1 MVIGAEEVAPT
12 DDRKLHRSWK
22 TFESFQAAFGGLY
35 FTGGLKILYSTGI
48 YSGGPAA
55 LWSSWIVTAICSTI
69 TAACLAEICS
79 SIPLSGS
86 IYLWAAAS
94 AGPKYGRFFGFLV
107 AFWTSSAWTSFVAS
121 TGQATANFILSEL
134 VVFNRAFPGGVDND
148 NVRFR
153 AVVWVVSEALLALAV
168 LVNFMH
174 PRKFR
179 WIFRFSAAI
188 MAVDFLVLFIA
199 LPVGVS
205 KRYGFQSAE
214 WVFTSTFNGTGA
226 SPGWNWVLS
235 FLSTAYVITGFDAAA
250 HVSDEVQNPSLAAA
264 RGVFWSA
271 ATTAVLGFPLLLI
284 LLFCSPDIEALY
296 ELAAPQPLVL
306 LFQNAVGTGGQL
318 VLTVISIAGLLTN
331 ISLCVVSASRL
342 VNAIARDGILPGS
355 SWIAKTDKNGAP
367 RNAVIFV
374 WAIASVLLCSI
385 LGSTVAFTSLI
396 SISGVPTIASY
407 ALIPILRLM
416 FTRGRFKYAKWSNG
430 RFSTLFCIVAAVWNL
445 FICCVMFSPYVFPVT
460 AQSFNYS
467 SAVFFIVSVMAVVTW
482 WIVPEERWL
491 SKEFIIQA
499 QRGIEVSSETG
510 SVEKF

>member
-1 MVIGAEEVAPT
+1 MQNGT
-12 DDRKLHRSWK
+12 KLHRSWK

-55 LWSSWIVTAICSTI
+55 LWSSWIVTAFGTTI

-79 SIPLSGS
+79 AIPLSGS

-94 AGPKYGRFFGFLV
+94 AGPRYGRFFGFLV

-134 VVFNRAFPGGVDND
+134 VVFNKAFPGGVDND
-148 NVRFR
+148 NVKFR
-153 AVVWVVSEALLALAV
+153 AVVWIVSEALLAASV
-168 LVNFMH
+168 LVNFMD

-179 WIFRFSAAI
+179 WIFRFSAFI

-199 LPVGVS
+199 LPIGVS
-205 KRYGFQSAE
+205 QRYGFQSAS
-214 WVFTSTFNGTGA
+214 WVFTSPFNGTGA
-226 SPGWNWVLS
+226 RPAWNWILS

-271 ATTAVLGFPLLLI
+271 ATTAVFGFPLLLV
-284 LLFCSPDIEALY
+284 LLFCSPDIESLY

-318 VLTVISIAGLLTN
+318 VLTIISIVGLLTN
-331 ISLCVVSASRL
+331 MSLCVVSASRL

-355 SWIAKTDKNGAP
+355 SWIAKSDKNGQP
-367 RNAVIFV
+367 RNAVIFIWV
-374 WAIASVLLCSI
+374 VGSILLCSI
-385 LGSTVAFTSLI
+385 LGSTVAFQSLI

-407 ALIPILRLM
+407 ALIPILRLV
-416 FTRGRFKYAKWSNG
+416 FTRGRFTNGKWSNG
-430 RFSTLFCIVAAVWNL
+430 RFSTLFCIISAIWNL
-445 FICCVMFSPYVFPVT
+445 FICCVMFSPYYFPVN
-460 AQSFNYS
+460 AISWNYS
-467 SAVFFIVSVMAVVTW
+467 CVIFAFVSLLAIGSW
-482 WIVPEERWL
+482 WIVPEEKWL
-491 SKEFIIQA
+491 SKEFIKQA
-499 QRGIEVSSETG
+499 QDGIHVSSETG
-510 SVEKF
+510 SIEKF